1 MAKERHQFINK
12 SGDKLELTCI
22 VDGTHEVPIYKGIL
36 LPCGRTAKP
45 QIAKALVQIFIVYRR
60 DKWYLLH

>member
-22 VDGTHEVPIYKGIL
+22 VDGTDEVPIYKGIL

-45 QIAKALVQIFIVYRR
+45 QIAKALAQIFIVYRR